1 MIITEPQE
9 PEQARSAYARNAAK
23 RLSIKAAKQLAQ
35 ASFKQ
40 KLPTRKTFLSYSTK
54 QYLKLKT
61 RCMTL
66 ILSDRSL
73 YAHGSK
79 AG

>member
-40 KLPTRKTFLSYSTK
+40 KIAHSQNIFELQYQTVSKT
-54 QYLKLKT
+54 
-61 RCMTL
+61 
-66 ILSDRSL
+66 
-73 YAHGSK
+73 
-79 AG
+79 